1 MQIPVAW
8 GFAIVNFVWWVGIG
22 HAGTFISAVLY
33 LCHQEWRTS
42 INRFT
47 ESMTLFAVACA
58 GIFPLIHLGRP
69 WLFYYLFPYPNTMDL
84 WPQFRSPLIWDM
96 FAVMTYATVSVI
108 FYFVGLLPDLATL
121 RDRSPHRW
129 QRIIYGILALG
140 WRGSGRQWSRYKMAY
155 LIMAGLATPLV
166 VSVHSIVSLDFAV
179 GIVPGWHTT
188 IMPFYFVAAALQ
200 SGFAMGLILIIP
212 VRHFYH
218 LKDIITGR
226 HLANMAKL
234 LLAMS
239 LIVGHGYFT
248 DTFMTLVQRR
258 SVRQVHRRGQVHRRL
273 RRSRGWMLMILDV
286 GVPQLIW
293 FRAVRE
299 SPVALFIIAIL
310 ANVGLWLD
318 HFILVVQ
325 SLHSDYLPSEWRMSS
340 RHDLGLD
347 DAVRQLRPVPHAVLR
362 LHPHLPDGGHERDA
376 RARPQEAGRGKGA
389 GRMSDDA
396 KIYGLLAEFAGP
408 DELVHG
414 AEELHQAGYRR
425 VESYSPFA
433 VEGIDRGAPF
443 PALGGGGHLPGLRRC
458 WARRAATSCS
468 TTPR

>member
-1 MQIPVAW
+1 MNARTSETEPILPPGITDDSISERISGIVVKKKIGPGWLAGFAISFALLMMFNYAIAVLFTYGVGIWGVQIPVAW

-58 GIFPLIHLGRP
+58 GTFPLLHLGRP
-69 WLFYYLFPYPNTMDL
+69 WLFYYLFPYPNSMAL

-96 FAVMTYATVSVI
+96 FAVMTYAIVSVI

-200 SGFAMGLILIIP
+200 SGFAMGLILIVP
-212 VRHFYH
+212 VRHFYK
-218 LKDIITGR
+218 LKDVITGR

-248 DTFMTLVQRR
+248 DTFMAWYSGDMYDK
-258 SVRQVHRRGQVHRRL
+258 SVVADKFTGAYATW
-273 RRSRGWMLMILDV
+273 GWMLMVLDV
-286 GVPQLIW
+286 GVVQLVW
-293 FRAVRE
+293 FRGVRE
-299 SPVALFIIAIL
+299 SPVALFVIAIL
-310 ANVGLWLD
+310 ANTGLWLD
-318 HFILVVQ
+318 HYVLVVQ
-325 SLHSDYLPSEWRMSS
+325 SLHADYLPSEWRYYSGTKWDWMTLFGSFGLFLTLLFVFIRIFPMVAMSEM
-340 RHDLGLD
+340 RAL
-347 DAVRQLRPVPHAVLR
+347 
-362 LHPHLPDGGHERDA
+362 LHRKPGEEKV
-376 RARPQEAGRGKGA
+376 QGA
-389 GRMSDDA
+389 
-396 KIYGLLAEFAGP
+396 
-408 DELVHG
+408 
-414 AEELHQAGYRR
+414 
-425 VESYSPFA
+425 
-433 VEGIDRGAPF
+433 
-443 PALGGGGHLPGLRRC
+443 
-458 WARRAATSCS
+458 
-468 TTPR
+468 

>member
-1 MQIPVAW
+1 MNPTLTSEKVPLVPPGMTDDSISERISGIVVKRKLGRGWIGGFAIAFSLLMMFNYAIAVLFTYGVGIWGIQVPVAW

-58 GIFPLIHLGRP
+58 GLFPILHLGRP
-69 WLFYYLFPYPNTMDL
+69 WLFFYLMPYPNTMEL
-84 WPQFRSPLIWDM
+84 WPQFRSPLVWDV
-96 FAVMTYATVSVI
+96 FAVTTYAIVSVV

-121 RDRSPHRW
+121 RDRSPRRW
-129 QRIIYGILALG
+129 QRIIYGLLALG

-212 VRHFYH
+212 VRHFYQ

-234 LLAMS
+234 LLATS
-239 LIVGHGYFT
+239 LVVGHGYFT
-248 DTFMTLVQRR
+248 DTFMSWYSADPYEKFIVADKFT
-258 SVRQVHRRGQVHRRL
+258 GAYAIG
-273 RRSRGWMLMILDV
+273 GWMLMILDV
-286 GVPQLIW
+286 GVVQLIW
-293 FRAVRE
+293 IRAVRQ
-299 SPVALFIIAIL
+299 SPVALFFIAIL

-325 SLHSDYLPSEWRMSS
+325 SLHADYLPSEWRMYYGTKWDWMTLFGSF
-340 RHDLGLD
+340 GLFLTLFFVFIRIFPMV
-347 DAVRQLRPVPHAVLR
+347 AMS
-362 LHPHLPDGGHERDA
+362 EM
-376 RARPQEAGRGKGA
+376 RG
-389 GRMSDDA
+389 
-396 KIYGLLAEFAGP
+396 
-408 DELVHG
+408 LVHKKPGETKEQG
-414 AEELHQAGYRR
+414 A
-425 VESYSPFA
+425 
-433 VEGIDRGAPF
+433 
-443 PALGGGGHLPGLRRC
+443 
-458 WARRAATSCS
+458 
-468 TTPR
+468 

>member
-1 MQIPVAW
+1 MALSTLEPKPTPLIPPSMTDDSISERISGIVVKRKMGRGWIGGFAIAFLVLMMFNYAVAVLFCYGVGIWGLQIPVAW

-58 GIFPLIHLGRP
+58 GIFPLLHLGRP
-69 WLFYYLFPYPNTMDL
+69 WLFYYLFPYPNTMAL

-96 FAVMTYATVSVI
+96 FAVMTYAIVSVI

-200 SGFAMGLILIIP
+200 SGFAMGLILIVP
-212 VRHFYH
+212 VRHFYG
-218 LKDIITGR
+218 LKDVITGR

-234 LLAMS
+234 MLVMALL
-239 LIVGHGYFT
+239 VGHGYFT
-248 DTFMTLVQRR
+248 DTFMTWYGADKYDKFV
-258 SVRQVHRRGQVHRRL
+258 VADKFTGAYAI
-273 RRSRGWMLMILDV
+273 RGWLLMILDV
-286 GVPQLIW
+286 GVVQLVW
-293 FRAVRE
+293 FRRVRE
-299 SPVALFIIAIL
+299 SPITLFFIALLCNA
-310 ANVGLWLD
+310 GLWLD

-325 SLHSDYLPSEWRMSS
+325 SLHVDYLPSEWKYFHGTIWDWMTTLGS
-340 RHDLGLD
+340 LGLF
-347 DAVRQLRPVPHAVLR
+347 ATLFFIFIRIFPLMAMS
-362 LHPHLPDGGHERDA
+362 EM
-376 RARPQEAGRGKGA
+376 RG
-389 GRMSDDA
+389 
-396 KIYGLLAEFAGP
+396 
-408 DELVHG
+408 LVHQKPGEEKEQG
-414 AEELHQAGYRR
+414 A
-425 VESYSPFA
+425 
-433 VEGIDRGAPF
+433 
-443 PALGGGGHLPGLRRC
+443 
-458 WARRAATSCS
+458 
-468 TTPR
+468 

>member
-1 MQIPVAW
+1 MSAVINQTEPVLLPPGTTDESISAKITDITVKRKLGLGWIGGFLIAFSILMMFNFAIAVLFTYGVGIWGLQMPVAW

-47 ESMTLFAVACA
+47 EAMTLFAVACA

-69 WLFYYLFPYPNTMDL
+69 WLFFYLFPYPNTMGL

-96 FAVMTYATVSVI
+96 FAVMTYAIVSII
-108 FYFVGLLPDLATL
+108 FFFVGLLPDLATL
-121 RDRSPHRW
+121 RDRSPHKW
-129 QRIIYGILALG
+129 QQILYGLLALG

-200 SGFAMGLILIIP
+200 SGFAMGLILIVP

-234 LLAMS
+234 LLVMS
-239 LIVGHGYFT
+239 LLVGHGYFT
-248 DTFMTLVQRR
+248 DTFMAWYSADPYDKFIVADKFAGSYALC
-258 SVRQVHRRGQVHRRL
+258 
-273 RRSRGWMLMILDV
+273 GWMLMILDV

-293 FRAVRE
+293 FRRVRE
-299 SPVALFIIAIL
+299 SPVALFFISIL
-310 ANVGLWLD
+310 ANTGLWLD
-318 HFILVVQ
+318 HYVLVVQ
-325 SLHSDYLPSEWRMSS
+325 SLHIDYLPSEWHFFRGTIWDWLTLIGSFGLFLTLFFAFIRCFPMVAMS
-340 RHDLGLD
+340 
-347 DAVRQLRPVPHAVLR
+347 
-362 LHPHLPDGGHERDA
+362 EM
-376 RARPQEAGRGKGA
+376 RG
-389 GRMSDDA
+389 
-396 KIYGLLAEFAGP
+396 
-408 DELVHG
+408 LVHRKPGDEKEQG
-414 AEELHQAGYRR
+414 A
-425 VESYSPFA
+425 
-433 VEGIDRGAPF
+433 
-443 PALGGGGHLPGLRRC
+443 
-458 WARRAATSCS
+458 
-468 TTPR
+468 

>member
-1 MQIPVAW
+1 MGLGWIGGFAIAFSLLMMFNYAIAVLFTYGVGIWGIQIPVAW

-58 GIFPLIHLGRP
+58 GLFPILHLGRP
-69 WLFYYLFPYPNTMDL
+69 WLFYYLMPYPNTMGL
-84 WPQFRSPLIWDM
+84 WPQFRSPLIWDV
-96 FAVMTYATVSVI
+96 FAVTTYAIVSVV

-121 RDRSPHRW
+121 RDRSPYLW

-234 LLAMS
+234 LLATS
-239 LIVGHGYFT
+239 LV
-248 DTFMTLVQRR
+248 V
-258 SVRQVHRRGQVHRRL
+258 GQV
-273 RRSRGWMLMILDV
+273 
-286 GVPQLIW
+286 QLIW
-293 FRAVRE
+293 IRAVRQ
-299 SPVALFIIAIL
+299 SPVALFVIAIL

-325 SLHSDYLPSEWRMSS
+325 SLHSDYLPSEWRMFYGTKWDWMTLFGSF
-340 RHDLGLD
+340 GLFLTLFFIFIRVFPMV
-347 DAVRQLRPVPHAVLR
+347 AMS
-362 LHPHLPDGGHERDA
+362 EM
-376 RARPQEAGRGKGA
+376 RG
-389 GRMSDDA
+389 
-396 KIYGLLAEFAGP
+396 
-408 DELVHG
+408 LVHRKPGETKEQG
-414 AEELHQAGYRR
+414 A
-425 VESYSPFA
+425 
-433 VEGIDRGAPF
+433 
-443 PALGGGGHLPGLRRC
+443 
-458 WARRAATSCS
+458 
-468 TTPR
+468 

>member
-1 MQIPVAW
+1 MNTSTTTETEPLLPPGMTDDSISERISGIVVKRKMGRGWIGGFAIAFSLLMMFNYAIAVLFSYGVGIWGIQVPVAW

-58 GIFPLIHLGRP
+58 GIFPILHLGRP

-96 FAVMTYATVSVI
+96 FAVTTYAIVSVV
-108 FYFVGLLPDLATL
+108 FYFVGLMPDLATL

-129 QRIIYGILALG
+129 QQIIYGILALG

-200 SGFAMGLILIIP
+200 SGFAMGLILIVP

-218 LKDIITGR
+218 LKDIITDR

-234 LLAMS
+234 LLATS
-239 LIVGHGYFT
+239 LVVGHGYFT
-248 DTFMTLVQRR
+248 DTFMSWYSADSYEKFIVADKFT
-258 SVRQVHRRGQVHRRL
+258 GAYAIG
-273 RRSRGWMLMILDV
+273 GWMLMILDV
-286 GVPQLIW
+286 GVVQLIW
-293 FRAVRE
+293 IRAVRQ
-299 SPVALFIIAIL
+299 SPVALFVIAIL
-310 ANVGLWLD
+310 ANVGIWLD

-325 SLHSDYLPSEWRMSS
+325 SLHADYLPSEWRMFYGTKWDWMTLFGSF
-340 RHDLGLD
+340 GLFLTLFFVFIRVFPMI
-347 DAVRQLRPVPHAVLR
+347 AMS
-362 LHPHLPDGGHERDA
+362 EM
-376 RARPQEAGRGKGA
+376 RG
-389 GRMSDDA
+389 
-396 KIYGLLAEFAGP
+396 
-408 DELVHG
+408 LVHKKPGETKEQG
-414 AEELHQAGYRR
+414 A
-425 VESYSPFA
+425 
-433 VEGIDRGAPF
+433 
-443 PALGGGGHLPGLRRC
+443 
-458 WARRAATSCS
+458 
-468 TTPR
+468 

>member
-1 MQIPVAW
+1 MTPITTETEPLLPPGTTDDSISERITDIVVKRKTGWGWIGGFAIAFSMLMMFNYAIAVLFTYGVGIWGIQVPVAW

-47 ESMTLFAVACA
+47 EAMTLFAVACA
-58 GIFPLIHLGRP
+58 GTFPLLHLGRP
-69 WLFYYLFPYPNTMDL
+69 WLFYYLFPYPNTMAL

-96 FAVMTYATVSVI
+96 FAVMTYAIVSVI
-108 FYFVGLLPDLATL
+108 FFFVGLLPDLATL

-129 QRIIYGILALG
+129 QRIVYGILALG

-218 LKDIITGR
+218 LKDIITTR

-234 LLAMS
+234 MLATS
-239 LIVGHGYFT
+239 LVVGHGYFT
-248 DTFMTLVQRR
+248 DTFMSWYSADTYEKFITANKFT
-258 SVRQVHRRGQVHRRL
+258 GAYAIG
-273 RRSRGWMLMILDV
+273 GWMLMILDV
-286 GVPQLIW
+286 GVVQLVWIK
-293 FRAVRE
+293 AVRQ
-299 SPVALFIIAIL
+299 SPIALFVISIL
-310 ANVGLWLD
+310 ANTGLWLD
-318 HFILVVQ
+318 HYILVVQ
-325 SLHSDYLPSEWRMSS
+325 SLHIDYLPSEWRFFSGTKWDWMMLFGS
-340 RHDLGLD
+340 LGLF
-347 DAVRQLRPVPHAVLR
+347 LTLFFCFI
-362 LHPHLPDGGHERDA
+362 
-376 RARPQEAGRGKGA
+376 RAFPMVAMSEMRG
-389 GRMSDDA
+389 
-396 KIYGLLAEFAGP
+396 
-408 DELVHG
+408 LVHKKPGEEKEQG
-414 AEELHQAGYRR
+414 A
-425 VESYSPFA
+425 
-433 VEGIDRGAPF
+433 
-443 PALGGGGHLPGLRRC
+443 
-458 WARRAATSCS
+458 
-468 TTPR
+468 

>member
-1 MQIPVAW
+1 MSAVLHEHKSSLLPAGTTDESISERISDITVKRRLGVGWIGGFLIAFSLLMMFNFAIAVLFTYGVGIWGLQMPVAW

-47 ESMTLFAVACA
+47 EAMTLFAVACA

-69 WLFYYLFPYPNTMDL
+69 WLFYYLFPYPNAMDL

-96 FAVMTYATVSVI
+96 FAVMTYALVSVI
-108 FYFVGLLPDLATL
+108 FFFVGLLPDLATL
-121 RDRSPHRW
+121 RDRSPHKW
-129 QRIIYGILALG
+129 QQVIYGLLALG

-200 SGFAMGLILIIP
+200 SGFAMALILIVP
-212 VRHFYH
+212 VRRFYH

-234 LLAMS
+234 LLVMS

-248 DTFMTLVQRR
+248 DTFMAWYSADSYDKFITLDKFTG
-258 SVRQVHRRGQVHRRL
+258 SYAFW
-273 RRSRGWMLMILDV
+273 GWFFMFLDV

-293 FRAVRE
+293 FRRVRE
-299 SPVALFIIAIL
+299 SPVTLFLISIL
-310 ANVGLWLD
+310 ANTGLWLD
-318 HFILVVQ
+318 HYILVVQ
-325 SLHSDYLPSEWRMSS
+325 SLHIDYLPSEWHYFRGTLWDWMTLIGSFGLFLTLFFLFIRM
-340 RHDLGLD
+340 
-347 DAVRQLRPVPHAVLR
+347 
-362 LHPHLPDGGHERDA
+362 LPLVAMSEM
-376 RARPQEAGRGKGA
+376 RG
-389 GRMSDDA
+389 
-396 KIYGLLAEFAGP
+396 
-408 DELVHG
+408 LVHRKPGEEKEQG
-414 AEELHQAGYRR
+414 A
-425 VESYSPFA
+425 
-433 VEGIDRGAPF
+433 
-443 PALGGGGHLPGLRRC
+443 
-458 WARRAATSCS
+458 
-468 TTPR
+468 

>member
-1 MQIPVAW
+1 MNTTLTSEKEPLVPSGMTDDSISERISGIVVKRKIGRGWIGGFAISFSLLMMFNYAVTVLFTYGVGIWGIQVPVAW

-58 GIFPLIHLGRP
+58 GLFPILHLGRP
-69 WLFYYLFPYPNTMDL
+69 WLFFYLMPYPNTMEL
-84 WPQFRSPLIWDM
+84 WPQFRSPLVWDV
-96 FAVMTYATVSVI
+96 FAVTTYAIVSVV

-121 RDRSPHRW
+121 RDRSPHLW
-129 QRIIYGILALG
+129 QRITYGILALG

-212 VRHFYH
+212 VRHFYN

-234 LLAMS
+234 LLATS
-239 LIVGHGYFT
+239 LVVGHGYFT
-248 DTFMTLVQRR
+248 DTFMSWYSADPYEKFITADKFT
-258 SVRQVHRRGQVHRRL
+258 GAYAIG
-273 RRSRGWMLMILDV
+273 GWMLMILDV
-286 GVPQLIW
+286 GVVQLIW
-293 FRAVRE
+293 IRAVRQ

-325 SLHSDYLPSEWRMSS
+325 SLHADYLPSEWRMFYGTKWDWMTLFGSF
-340 RHDLGLD
+340 GLFLTLFFVFIRIFPMV
-347 DAVRQLRPVPHAVLR
+347 AMS
-362 LHPHLPDGGHERDA
+362 EM
-376 RARPQEAGRGKGA
+376 RG
-389 GRMSDDA
+389 
-396 KIYGLLAEFAGP
+396 
-408 DELVHG
+408 LVHKKPGETKEQG
-414 AEELHQAGYRR
+414 A
-425 VESYSPFA
+425 
-433 VEGIDRGAPF
+433 
-443 PALGGGGHLPGLRRC
+443 
-458 WARRAATSCS
+458 
-468 TTPR
+468 

>member
-1 MQIPVAW
+1 MSTTNTETAPILPKDVTDDSISERITGFVVKRKIGRGWIAGFALSFALLMLFNYAVAVLFTYGVGLWGLQIPVAW
-8 GFAIVNFVWWVGIG
+8 GFAIVNFVWWIGIG

-58 GIFPLIHLGRP
+58 GIFPILHLGRP
-69 WLFYYLFPYPNTMDL
+69 WLFYYLFPYPNTMAL

-96 FAVMTYATVSVI
+96 FAVTTYAIVSVV

-121 RDRSPHRW
+121 RDRSPRRW
-129 QRIIYGILALG
+129 QQIIYGILALG

-212 VRHFYH
+212 VRHFYD

-234 LLAMS
+234 MLATS
-239 LIVGHGYFT
+239 LVVGHGYFT
-248 DTFMTLVQRR
+248 DTFMTWYSADPYDKLTVADKFTGFYA
-258 SVRQVHRRGQVHRRL
+258 VA
-273 RRSRGWMLMILDV
+273 GWMLMVLDV
-286 GVPQLIW
+286 GVVQLVWI
-293 FRAVRE
+293 RAVRQ
-299 SPVALFIIAIL
+299 SPVALFFIAIL

-318 HFILVVQ
+318 HYVLVVQ
-325 SLHSDYLPSEWRMSS
+325 SLHIDFLPSAWMAYRGTRWDWMLLIGSFGLFLTLFFVFIRVFPMVAMS
-340 RHDLGLD
+340 
-347 DAVRQLRPVPHAVLR
+347 
-362 LHPHLPDGGHERDA
+362 EM
-376 RARPQEAGRGKGA
+376 RG
-389 GRMSDDA
+389 
-396 KIYGLLAEFAGP
+396 
-408 DELVHG
+408 LVHKKPGELKEQG
-414 AEELHQAGYRR
+414 A
-425 VESYSPFA
+425 
-433 VEGIDRGAPF
+433 
-443 PALGGGGHLPGLRRC
+443 
-458 WARRAATSCS
+458 
-468 TTPR
+468 